1 MGEEAVGT
9 GMIQGGWEYVWAVY
23 GLSWTVLVAYTL
35 RALLLR
41 REALESDA

>member
-1 MGEEAVGT
+1 MGEEAVGA

-23 GLSWTVLVAYTL
+23 GLSWTVLVTYTI

-41 REALESDA
+41 RDALKADA